1 MFLVSSLKDKLKR
14 TMLEINTD
22 KTQICAFPYEKPKK
36 NGAVITVHKH
46 DPDRDFDTHKLN
58 NLSKTDWER
67 TFTLPKL
74 RRKWKEEL
82 TVNFD
87 PTHKKLPDDII
98 SDQTK
103 AAKQHIKD
111 LIDPDILQIKD
122 KKFNS
127 SVNPQICN
135 YPDLKK
141 TLFEVSNGLNNFQV
155 VPLKHKKVEE
165 GTDTRNTMYINGEKW
180 NNSTL
185 FENWEKKYIHASS
198 KEAAMN
204 NTVNYWR
211 NTETDRANEVE
222 LPITEGRKKLEMPRY
237 YKQYKTPVQDAK
249 YKYNTMQRVREITWF
264 ERELMAKKIIHEN
277 PGCVKYPEK
286 IRSIVDREMAAL
298 YQEKYNELTGKTQP
312 QGVVKDITANMKR
325 TSNSQGVKKNWKD
338 KELTDKIKTLNEWED
353 IGWFKPLRTEMS
365 VDDNCQRYYNTMYS
379 SSKYNELQK
388 ELKRKQLLR
397 PLVSKGTAILK
408 EEEKI
413 REKIADDVKKKIKME
428 MLQQR
433 KHSILNNQVVDS
445 VAEQQKNLRISKYPL
460 DKQTYEMLKE
470 EEEQQRF
477 MRDERRFTSRKE
489 GGLNDEQGIVVHTE
503 GNVVP
508 VVQPF
513 SKKYFLEAYKT
524 VALDDLKEQKMK
536 KKNNNNFE
544 FQYTHFGTYVSN
556 ICIYICICNVCYIER
571 F

>member
-1 MFLVSSLKDKLKR
+1 MNCKHFNSI
-14 TMLEINTD
+14 TCHNII
-22 KTQICAFPYEKPKK
+22 ICAFPYEKPKK

-46 DPDRDFDTHKLN
+46 DPEREFDTHKLN
-58 NLSKTDWER
+58 NLSKADWEK

-82 TVNFD
+82 QVNFD

-98 SDQTK
+98 SEQTK
-103 AAKQHIKD
+103 ASKQKVKD

-127 SVNPQICN
+127 SVNPHICN

-165 GTDTRNTMYINGEKW
+165 GTDSRDTMYINGEKW

-185 FENWEKKYIHASS
+185 FENWEKKYIHAAS

-211 NTETDRANEVE
+211 STETDRANEAE

-249 YKYNTMQRVREITWF
+249 HKYNTMQRVREITWF
-264 ERELMAKKIIHEN
+264 ERELMAKKIIHDN

-298 YQEKYNELTGKTQP
+298 YQEKYNELTGKP
-312 QGVVKDITANMKR
+312 QQCKDNSMKR
-325 TSNSQGVKKNWKD
+325 TSNSQSVKKNWRD
-338 KELTDKIKTLNEWED
+338 TELTDKIKTLNDWED
-353 IGWFKPLRTEMS
+353 IGWFKPLRTELS
-365 VDDNCQRYYNTMYS
+365 VGHADDDCRYYNTMYS
-379 SSKYNELQK
+379 SRDKYNALQAT
-388 ELKRKQLLR
+388 LKRKQLLR

-433 KHSILNNQVVDS
+433 KHNILNNQAVDT

-460 DKQTYEMLKE
+460 DKQTYDMIKE
-470 EEEQQRF
+470 EEQRQ
-477 MRDERRFTSRKE
+477 RYAKDDRSTKE
-489 GGLNDEQGIVVHTE
+489 VFNDEQGIVVHTE

-524 VALDDLKEQKMK
+524 VALDDLKEQKLK
-536 KKNNNNFE
+536 KKNNDQFE
-544 FQYTHFGTYVSN
+544 FQYTHFGTYVSTY
-556 ICIYICICNVCYIER
+556 IYIILAIER
-571 F
+571 L